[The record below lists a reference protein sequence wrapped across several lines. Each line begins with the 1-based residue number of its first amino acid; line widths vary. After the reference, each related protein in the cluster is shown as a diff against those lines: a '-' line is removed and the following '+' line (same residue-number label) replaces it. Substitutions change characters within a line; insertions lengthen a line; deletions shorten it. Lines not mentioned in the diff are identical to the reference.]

1 VRIRDFWSLSEH
13 GVATSIVK
21 TQNRKRLIA
30 RYAREHFKKA
40 AEYYKIVISQ
50 SFPRY
55 LQIAT
60 IQLGDDT
67 GGATSFLQTTIPAEE
82 LSSSAEPKE

>member
-13 GVATSIVK
+13 CVATSIVK
-21 TQNRKRLIA
+21 TQIRKRLIA
-30 RYAREHFKKA
+30 RYARQHFKKA

-50 SFPRY
+50 SCPCY

-67 GGATSFLQTTIPAEE
+67 GSATSFLKTTIPAEV